1 MVLAL
6 PDDLRKFV
14 QDEVASGRFP
24 SAEDVIYEAL
34 RRLRE
39 HERQLDELRA
49 ELQIGIDQLDRGE
62 SVPFDPEDIKRRGRE
77 RLAAEEYAAEQDRAR

>member
-14 QDEVASGRFP
+14 QDEVASGRFQ
-24 SAEDVIYEAL
+24 STEDVICEAL

-62 SVPFDPEDIKRRGRE
+62 GIPFVAEDIKRRGRE
-77 RLAAEEYAAEQDRAR
+77 RLAAKERQATESE

>member
-6 PDDLRKFV
+6 PDDLKMFV
-14 QDEVASGRFP
+14 QNEVASGRFR
-24 SAEDVIYEAL
+24 STEDVICEAL

-62 SVPFDPEDIKRRGRE
+62 GIPFDADDIKRRGRE
-77 RLAAEEYAAEQDRAR
+77 RLAAKERQVAESE

>member
-14 QDEVASGRFP
+14 QDEVASGRFQ
-24 SAEDVIYEAL
+24 SAEDVICEAL

-62 SVPFDPEDIKRRGRE
+62 GIPFDAEDIKRE
-77 RLAAEEYAAEQDRAR
+77 IRARLRAEKQSR

>member
-6 PDDLRKFV
+6 PDDLKKFV
-14 QDEVASGRFP
+14 QNEVASGRFR
-24 SAEDVIYEAL
+24 STEDVICEAL

-49 ELQIGIDQLDRGE
+49 DLQIGIDQLDRGE
-62 SVPFDPEDIKRRGRE
+62 GIPFDAEDIKREIQE
-77 RLAAEEYAAEQDRAR
+77 RLLAEKQTR